1 MIPQE
6 SSLLIISSDSDNPFA
21 MDVAAACRQT
31 TDIYDII
38 ALKSYANSEFCPRF
52 ISDEGDMRDVG
63 NKLKGKHVVL
73 VTTHSNQLSRNE
85 LAWRNMLVA
94 RAAKDNGAENICL
107 VEPDLFYSAQDRG
120 PRPDHGNV
128 DFVRSD
134 ADYKKFD
141 GQPFSSRLYAQC
153 LALAGV
159 DTVVTVQNHSDSVQ
173 RLFEQV
179 MPGGLRNLNPARVYA
194 DYIRNSDVTPNLHSG
209 DGLLVCA
216 PDKGA
221 REFAVQVFNQ
231 MNTLNTNLVFAS
243 KERRGERNVEIAIDP
258 QSPTP
263 ASEVAGKDV
272 IVFDDMVRTGVT
284 IRESCRLLKE
294 LGARRVVFFVT
305 HFYSSP
311 EGRENLAGPEIDE
324 IVTTNTIP
332 SVLNRDMQGRLRRKL
347 TVLKLERWVSRSVL
361 EALGQDISH
370 LEPPLYSVDM
380 SSKNPRHPKWR
391 EF

>member
-21 MDVAAACRQT
+21 MDVATACRQS

-38 ALKSYANSEFCPRF
+38 ALKTYANSEFCPRF

-73 VTTHSNQLSRNE
+73 VTTHSNQYTRNE

-120 PRPDHGNV
+120 PRPEHGSV
-128 DFVRSD
+128 DFVRTE

-141 GQPFSSRLYAQC
+141 GQPFSSYLYAQC

-159 DTVVTVQNHSDSVQ
+159 DTVVTVQNHSGSVQ
-173 RLFEQV
+173 RLFEKV
-179 MPGGLRNLNPARVYA
+179 MPGGLRNLNPAKVYA
-194 DYIRNSDVTPNLHSG
+194 DYIRNSDVTPNLHNG

-221 REFAVQVFNQ
+221 RDFAVQVFNE

-243 KERRGERNVEIAIDP
+243 KERRGERSVEITIDA

-263 ASEVAGKDV
+263 AEGVAGKDV

-284 IRESCRLLKE
+284 IRECCRLLKD

-311 EGRENLAGPEIDE
+311 EGRENLSGPEIDE

-361 EALGQDISH
+361 EVLGDDISH
-370 LEPPLYSVDM
+370 LESPLYSVDM

-391 EF
+391 QY